1 MILCRRFHGILNF
14 NVPFIWLK
22 ISIVSVSNFKFQ
34 IKFFLCLKRTYAS
47 FTYSFAKY
55 VKNNAE
61 GKKVDLDYSIVAV
74 KE

>member
-1 MILCRRFHGILNF
+1 M
-14 NVPFIWLK
+14 
-22 ISIVSVSNFKFQ
+22 VSVSNFKFQ

-61 GKKVDLDYSIVAV
+61 GKKVDLDYSAVAV